1 MRTKLGSKFSH
12 QCYHALT
19 DGGKTMNFSNIQ
31 PISYLKSNTSE
42 VVKQVQETH
51 DPVAI
56 TVNGRVQAVIQ
67 DPVSYQKTQ
76 DQMTMLRI
84 LALGKK
90 QIEEGKVIDHDD
102 VVALFEAEDKES

>member
-1 MRTKLGSKFSH
+1 ML
-12 QCYHALT
+12 
-19 DGGKTMNFSNIQ
+19 
-31 PISYLKSNTSE
+31 
-42 VVKQVQETH
+42 ETH

-56 TVNGRVQAVIQ
+56 TVNGRVQAVVQ

-76 DQMTMLRI
+76 DQLAMLRI

-102 VVALFEAEDKES
+102 VVALFEAEDNERSTNK